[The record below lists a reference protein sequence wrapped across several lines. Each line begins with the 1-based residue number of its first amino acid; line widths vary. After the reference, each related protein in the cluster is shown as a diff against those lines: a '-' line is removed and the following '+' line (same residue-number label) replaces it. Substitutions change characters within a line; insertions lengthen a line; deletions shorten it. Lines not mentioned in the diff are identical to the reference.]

1 MDTPETPE
9 TPKESQDTEQEG
21 VKKRGR
27 YRKNPRR
34 ALEEICDRLEKA
46 VNSPGQKV
54 AKSIDGLKQVAAIRL
69 RLLDVDA
76 ETKHNETVLEN
87 ETLKAQHEKDTAEIA
102 RLRTS
107 TRHYE
112 PVTVQDPETPKL
124 QRQVQE
130 LSGLVQFLASEITD
144 PHARA
149 CIAIK
154 AVLKWGSG
162 ARPVFDALN
171 LDIRFY
177 YQGLQGNPSAESL
190 QQNLSRCSDPDSENA
205 VYIRAALEVL
215 FQVKVAKP
223 VRRVRNS
230 DTRDFASLCPPGLF
244 EE

>member
-1 MDTPETPE
+1 METPETPE

-102 RLRTS
+102 RLRIP
-107 TRHYE
+107 RHPE
-112 PVTVQDPETPKL
+112 TITLSDPETPKL

-144 PHARA
+144 AHARA
-149 CIAIK
+149 CIGIRAC
-154 AVLKWGSG
+154 LKWGSG

-205 VYIRAALEVL
+205 VYTRAALEVL
-215 FQVKVAKP
+215 HGVKVSKP
-223 VRRVRNS
+223 VRRIRNS
-230 DTRDFASLCPPGLF
+230 DTRDYSSLCPPDLF

>member
-1 MDTPETPE
+1 MDDQTQDTQETE
-9 TPKESQDTEQEG
+9 STPKKRRNRMKSPRQQLHDSLRQFDEMLNNPNLKET
-21 VKKRGR
+21 KKAEVLIERASIQKMLWQAERGD
-27 YRKNPRR
+27 
-34 ALEEICDRLEKA
+34 DR
-46 VNSPGQKV
+46 
-54 AKSIDGLKQVAAIRL
+54 DAAI
-69 RLLDVDA
+69 
-76 ETKHNETVLEN
+76 LEN
-87 ETLKAQHEKDTAEIA
+87 EGLRSQHETDTQEIERLKAVPQH
-102 RLRTS
+102 
-107 TRHYE
+107 RHE
-112 PVTVQDPETPKL
+112 VTVQDPDAARL
-124 QRQVQE
+124 RQENQE
-130 LSGLVQFLASEITD
+130 LKGLVSFIASEITD

-149 CIAIK
+149 CIGIR

-190 QQNLSRCSDPDSENA
+190 QQNLSRCADPDSENA